1 MVKASDDAAAGQR
14 LDRWLWVSRLCA
26 TRTLATQSVAGGKVR
41 VNGQPVKPARVLRL
55 GDEVSLWRGN
65 APMTVVVRGYAPR
78 RVPAKEVP
86 ALYEETA
93 ESLAKRQQ
101 LTEQRA
107 LSGPAG
113 YSGKGRP
120 TKQQRRALQRL
131 TDK

>member
-1 MVKASDDAAAGQR
+1 MVDKTDDASSGQR

-41 VNGQPVKPARVLRL
+41 VNGQSVKPARVLRL

-78 RVPAKEVP
+78 RVSARDVP
-86 ALYEETA
+86 ALYEETVD
-93 ESLAKRQQ
+93 SLATRQR
-101 LTEQRA
+101 LREQRA
-107 LSGPAG
+107 LSGAAG
-113 YSGKGRP
+113 YTGKGRP

>member
-1 MVKASDDAAAGQR
+1 MVEETDEALSGQR

-26 TRTLATQSVAGGKVR
+26 TRTLATQAVAGGKVR

-65 APMTVVVRGYAPR
+65 APMTVIVRGYAPR
-78 RVPAKEVP
+78 RVSAKDVP
-86 ALYEETA
+86 GLYEETA
-93 ESLAKRQQ
+93 QSLETRRQ
-101 LTEQRA
+101 LREQRA
-107 LSGPAG
+107 VSGPAG
-113 YSGKGRP
+113 YAGKGRP